1 MERVAIAMSGGVD
14 SSVAAVILKN
24 SGYDLVG
31 FSLKFRDQGTGLPGD
46 LRDARAVAA
55 RLGIPFHVADL
66 REEFERE
73 IVRPFV
79 EAYRSG
85 LTPSPCVRCNS
96 LMKFDRLLLLAGK
109 VGAGRI
115 ATGHYARLGRDGS
128 SGRFVLSEARDRN
141 KDQSYFLFELTQD
154 QLARALFP
162 LGDLDKQ
169 EVRRIA
175 RAHDIPVAEK
185 PESQEICFVPDGDYA
200 SFVEA
205 HVAPGGAGGGPGTPG
220 DGPVVDVDGR
230 VLGRHRGLHRYT
242 VGQRRGLGIAHREPL
257 YVLELR
263 TGDNTVVVGERALLG
278 SRRCRVVRP
287 NWIAIPSLDG
297 PLAVRARIR
306 SRHEAAPA
314 VISPLEDGGV
324 EVVFDS
330 PQPAV
335 TPGQACVFYRDGAV
349 VGGGWIR
356 KSATGARPP
365 ESSGASAEGR

>member
-14 SSVAAVILKN
+14 SSVAALILKN
-24 SGYDLVG
+24 SGCDLVG
-31 FSLKFRDQGTGLPGD
+31 FSLKFRDQETGLPGD

-79 EAYRSG
+79 EAYRGG

-96 LMKFDRLLLLAGK
+96 RMKFDRLFRLAGR

-115 ATGHYARLGRDGS
+115 ATGHYARLGRDSS
-128 SGRFVLSEARDRN
+128 SGRFVLAEARDRN

-162 LGDLDKQ
+162 LGDLDKE

-205 HVAPGGAGGGPGTPG
+205 HGAPGGAGGGSGTPG
-220 DGPVVDVDGR
+220 GGAVVDVDGR

-263 TGDNTVVVGERALLG
+263 PGDNAVVVGERALLG
-278 SRRCRVVRP
+278 ERRCRVIRP

-314 VISPLEDGGV
+314 VITPLEDGGV
-324 EVVFDS
+324 EVVFDA

-365 ESSGASAEGR
+365 EASGAAAEGR